1 MRRGQGWWWVVARG
15 DGWSREVARGR
26 ARSREISLSCAM
38 RTVMMRSQRL
48 RVMFEMSP
56 PIPPG
61 TQPTTNSTNM
71 AAHNFES
78 SGSRLKQ
85 GRQIPQHV
93 GCGPTS
99 SRSFPPAV
107 VTSTSAAGAAA
118 SELEGA
124 GGAGAG
130 ASGASAA
137 VTAAGSA
144 DSMWAWSR
152 AWARLA
158 RAEASHG
165 DENSEYFDRDR
176 QNTPF
181 AYPGSS
187 ASPLPAVSVERNGGQ
202 LAFA

>member
-1 MRRGQGWWWVVARG
+1 MRVVNDDKRRHQDLEVVEVDEPLLRLGLGLDLRRFDARRLG
-15 DGWSREVARGR
+15 ARRLGVGRKRVILIRLVEVRDRVAER
-26 ARSREISLSCAM
+26 ARRRAPPTRAFAGACVSARWACSLCGAWKKSE

-107 VTSTSAAGAAA
+107 ATDV
-118 SELEGA
+118 
-124 GGAGAG
+124 GG
-130 ASGASAA
+130 
-137 VTAAGSA
+137 
-144 DSMWAWSR
+144 R
-152 AWARLA
+152 R
-158 RAEASHG
+158 
-165 DENSEYFDRDR
+165 
-176 QNTPF
+176 P
-181 AYPGSS
+181 PGT
-187 ASPLPAVSVERNGGQ
+187 
-202 LAFA
+202 